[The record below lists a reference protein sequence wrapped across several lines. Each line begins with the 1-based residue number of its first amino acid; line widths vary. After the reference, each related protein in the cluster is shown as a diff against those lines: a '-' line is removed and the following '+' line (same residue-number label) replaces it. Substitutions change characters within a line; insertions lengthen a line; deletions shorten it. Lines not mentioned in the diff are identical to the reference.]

1 MKLSNVQQKKLQDQ
15 FTPPK
20 KKNMFFSFPHNHG
33 AVENIAENLKGNDP
47 IAGFAIITWNNPKK

>member
-1 MKLSNVQQKKLQDQ
+1 
-15 FTPPK
+15 
-20 KKNMFFSFPHNHG
+20 MFFSFPHNHG